1 MSPEEQPRSLTLIRL
16 YKPYGVLSQFR
27 DPDRPTLADYLDR
40 PGVYPAGR
48 LDRDS
53 EGLLLLTDDGALQAR
68 IAEPRFK
75 LPKTYWVQVE
85 AQPESRE
92 LAELAARLVQGVPLK
107 DGLSRA
113 ESLRA
118 LPEPDLPP
126 RPSPVVAHRQARSS
140 WLEVVL
146 TSGRNRQVRR
156 MLAAV
161 GLPVLRL
168 HRAAI
173 GPLDLRGLGPG
184 QWSETP
190 VPEAWAERPAR
201 RRPLRNRRPSSR

>member
-1 MSPEEQPRSLTLIRL
+1 MTLIRL

-27 DPDRPTLADYLDR
+27 DPERPTLADYVDL

-68 IAEPRFK
+68 IAEPRYK
-75 LPKTYWVQVE
+75 LPKTYWAQVE
-85 AQPESRE
+85 AMPD
-92 LAELAARLVQGVPLK
+92 AATLVRLDQQLRAGVALK
-107 DGLSRA
+107 DGPARA
-113 ESLRA
+113 RSLRA
-118 LPEPDLPP
+118 MAAPALPARDPP
-126 RPSPVVAHRQARSS
+126 VTGHRAARSC
-140 WLEVVL
+140 WLEVIL

-156 MLAAV
+156 MLAAL

-173 GPLDLRGLGPG
+173 GTLDLSGLAPG
-184 QWSETP
+184 EWAETP
-190 VPEAWAERPAR
+190 VPATWQARAPAR
-201 RRPLRNRRPSSR
+201 RGVRRRRPASR